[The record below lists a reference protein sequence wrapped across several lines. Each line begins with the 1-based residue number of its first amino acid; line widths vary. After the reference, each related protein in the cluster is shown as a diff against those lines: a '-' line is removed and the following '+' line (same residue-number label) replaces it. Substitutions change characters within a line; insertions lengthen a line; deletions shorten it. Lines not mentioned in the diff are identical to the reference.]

1 MDQNMDQKMETINW
15 DEFAKSFK
23 FFGLDRMTFFM
34 QDKEALAILRQAPE
48 EIRRDAYTKC
58 KKFNIAWP
66 EDIAVD
72 TTGLSDDGNLF
83 VSDAK
88 PGDAAK
94 NSQGNEQG
102 PLQPPKPDDPPPGPQ
117 GHYFSC
123 NRYPNYTIFV
133 GKKAAQF
140 VKGKLITDDP
150 EIIKAVLKDPWYN
163 VHIFGEE

>member
-1 MDQNMDQKMETINW
+1 METINW

-23 FFGLDRMTFFM
+23 FFGLDRMSFFM
-34 QDKEALAILRQAPE
+34 QDEEALAILRRAPE
-48 EIRRDAYTKC
+48 EIRRDAYLKC
-58 KKFNIAWP
+58 KKFGIKWP

-72 TTGLSDDGNLF
+72 TTGLPDDGKLF
-83 VSDAK
+83 GDDADGAGETDGSD
-88 PGDAAK
+88 PG
-94 NSQGNEQG
+94 STE
-102 PLQPPKPDDPPPGPQ
+102 PPPGPQ

-150 EIIKAVLKDPWYN
+150 DIIRAVLKDPWYN
-163 VHIFGEE
+163 VHIFGED